1 MDVIEQNIPVPLED
15 EVRRSYLDY
24 AMSVIVGRALPDVRD
39 GLKPVHRRVLYAMQQ
54 LNNNWNTPYKKCA
67 RIVGDV
73 IGKYHP
79 HGDQA
84 AYDTLVRMAQ
94 DFSMR
99 HPLVDGQGNFG
110 SLDGDPPAA
119 MRYTEARMTRLAAE
133 LLSDIDKETVDFTAN
148 YDDSLEE
155 PVVLPAK
162 YPNLLV
168 NGTTGIAVGMSTN
181 IPPHNL
187 GEIIDATVALIN
199 DPEITVDGLLKHV
212 QGPDFPTA
220 GIIYGAAGIVSAY
233 KTGRGVIRMR
243 ARAATERAA
252 SSREKDRIILTEV
265 PFQTNKA
272 KLIEQIANL
281 VRNKKIEGISDIR
294 DESSREGIRVVI
306 ELKRGEEPD
315 VILNNLYKQTQ
326 MTSSFGI
333 IMLAIQDGAP
343 KVLNLKQMLSAF
355 INHRREVI
363 TRRTLFDLKKA
374 EARAHILE
382 GLKIALDHLDEIIKL
397 IRGSEN
403 SEIARSGMTEKFGMT
418 ETQAQAVLD
427 MRLQRLTGLERQKIL
442 DDLKVTLELIEELE
456 DILASERRVL
466 DIIVEELEE
475 VRVAYDNPRRTEI
488 INDAQ
493 DFTVEDLIAE
503 EDMVVT
509 CSHAGYIK
517 RTSLSLYR
525 QQRRGGKGRIGAV
538 TKEGDFVEHLFVAS
552 THSYVMVFTEFGM
565 AYWLKTYELPQ
576 GSPATRGKA
585 IVNLLPRLAKGDS
598 VATILAVEDF
608 VDGKHILF
616 ATEQG
621 VIKKTALT
629 AFSHPKVTGI
639 IAIKIQEG
647 DRLLEA
653 KLTDG
658 DQDVIIGTYLGK
670 SIRFAETDA
679 RTMGRATMGVR
690 GINLSDGDI
699 VVGFDTI
706 RANFGT
712 VLTVTENGFGKRTEV
727 ADYRRQKRGGQGL
740 IDIKTSPRNGPVVG
754 SCVVTGEDDAMLI
767 SQSGKLIRIPTNGV
781 KVQGRNTQG
790 VKIIDLGDDDRVVA
804 LSRLAESEG
813 GDDGDDDFVDDEV
826 DGGGAAPAADG
837 VDDNDNATQETD
849 E

>member
-54 LNNNWNTPYKKCA
+54 LNNSWNTPYKKCA

-99 HPLVDGQGNFG
+99 HTLVDGQGNFG

-119 MRYTEARMTRLAAE
+119 MRYTEARMTRLAGE
-133 LLSDIDKETVDFTAN
+133 LLDDIDKETVDFRAN

-187 GEIIDATVALIN
+187 DEIVAATIALIN
-199 DPEITVDGLLKHV
+199 DPDITIDGLLKHV
-212 QGPDFPTA
+212 RGPDFPTA

-243 ARAATERAA
+243 ARVGTERAA
-252 SSREKDRIILTEV
+252 NSREKDKIVLTEV

-272 KLIEQIANL
+272 KMIEQIANL

-306 ELKRGEEPD
+306 EVKRGEEPD

-333 IMLAIQDGAP
+333 IMLAIKDGAP
-343 KVLNLKQMLSAF
+343 VVFNLKQMLAEF
-355 INHRREVI
+355 VDHRREVI
-363 TRRTLFDLKKA
+363 TRRTLFELKKA

-403 SEIARSGMTEKFGMT
+403 GELARAGMIQRFGMT

-442 DDLKVTLELIEELE
+442 DDLQATLEVIEELE

-466 DIIVEELEE
+466 DIIVEELEG
-475 VRVAYDNPRRTEI
+475 VRDAYGDPRRTEI
-488 INDAQ
+488 VHDAQ

-576 GSPATRGKA
+576 GGPATRGKA

-598 VATILAVEDF
+598 VAAILPVEEY
-608 VDGKHILF
+608 VEGKHILF

-621 VIKKTALT
+621 MIKKTELT
-629 AFSHPKVTGI
+629 AFSHPKITGI

-658 DQDVIIGTYLGK
+658 DQDVIIGTYQGK

-679 RTMGRATMGVR
+679 RAMGRATMGVR
-690 GINLSDGDI
+690 GINLAEGDI

-706 RANFGT
+706 RGDFGT
-712 VLTVTENGFGKRTEV
+712 VLTVTENGFGKRTAV
-727 ADYRRQKRGGQGL
+727 TDYRRQRRGGQGL

-754 SCVVTGEDDAMLI
+754 SRVVTGEDDAMLI
-767 SQSGKLIRIPTNGV
+767 SQSGKLIRIPTKGV

-790 VKIIDLGDDDRVVA
+790 VTIIDLGDDDRVVA
-804 LSRLAESEG
+804 LSRLAESDASDDDDDNG
-813 GDDGDDDFVDDEV
+813 VDDTGMDSGDDGGADDET
-826 DGGGAAPAADG
+826 G
-837 VDDNDNATQETD
+837 D

>member
-15 EVRRSYLDY
+15 EVKRSYLDY

-54 LNNNWNTPYKKCA
+54 LNNGWNTPYKKCA

-99 HPLVDGQGNFG
+99 HTLVDGQGNFG

-119 MRYTEARMTRLAAE
+119 MRYTEARMTRLASE
-133 LLSDIDKETVDFTAN
+133 LLADIDKETVDFRPN

-155 PVVLPAK
+155 PTVLPAK

-168 NGTTGIAVGMSTN
+168 NGATGIAVGMATN

-187 GEIIDATVALIN
+187 GEIVDATVALIN
-199 DPEITVDGLLKHV
+199 DPEITIDGLLKHV
-212 QGPDFPTA
+212 RGPDFPTA

-252 SSREKDRIILTEV
+252 NSREKDKIVLTEV

-272 KLIEQIANL
+272 KLIEQIADL

-315 VILNNLYKQTQ
+315 VILNNLYKQTG

-333 IMLAIQDGAP
+333 NLLAIQDGAP
-343 KVLNLKQMLSAF
+343 VVLDLKAMLLAF
-355 INHRREVI
+355 IDHRREVI

-382 GLKIALDHLDEIIKL
+382 GLKIALDHLDELIKL
-397 IRGSEN
+397 IRGSET
-403 SEIARSGMTEKFGMT
+403 SDVARAGMIKKFGMT

-442 DDLKVTLELIEELE
+442 DDLKATLEIIEELE

-466 DIIVEELEE
+466 DIIIEELEG
-475 VRVAYDNPRRTEI
+475 VRDRYADPRRTEI
-488 INDAQ
+488 IHDAQ

-525 QQRRGGKGRIGAV
+525 QQRRGGKGRIGAS
-538 TKEGDFVEHLFVAS
+538 TKEGDFAEHLFVAS

-576 GSPATRGKA
+576 GGPATRGKA
-585 IVNLLPRLAKGDS
+585 IINLLPRLEKGDS
-598 VATILAVEDF
+598 VATILPVEDF
-608 VDGKHILF
+608 VDGKNILF
-616 ATEQG
+616 ATQQG
-621 VIKKTALT
+621 IIKKTELT

-639 IAIKIQEG
+639 IAIRIQKG
-647 DRLLEA
+647 DKLLDA

-658 DQDVIIGTYLGK
+658 GQDVIISTYQGK
-670 SIRFAETDA
+670 SIRFAETDT
-679 RTMGRATMGVR
+679 RPLGRATMGVR
-690 GINLSDGDI
+690 GIKLAEGDI

-706 RANFGT
+706 RGDFGS
-712 VLTVTENGFGKRTEV
+712 VLTVTERGFGKRTEV

-740 IDIKTSPRNGPVVG
+740 IDIKTSPRNGPVAG
-754 SCVVTGEDDAMLI
+754 SCVVTGDDDAMLI
-767 SQSGKLIRIPTNGV
+767 SQSGQLIRIPTGGV

-790 VKIIDLGDDDRVVA
+790 VKIINLDDEDQVVA
-804 LSRLAESEG
+804 LSRLAESES
-813 GDDGDDDFVDDEV
+813 GDDTDDTEDD
-826 DGGGAAPAADG
+826 
-837 VDDNDNATQETD
+837 TD
-849 E
+849 A

>member
-54 LNNNWNTPYKKCA
+54 LNNGWNTPYKKCA

-94 DFSMR
+94 DFSLR

-110 SLDGDPPAA
+110 SIDGDPPAA
-119 MRYTEARMTRLAAE
+119 MRYTEARMTRLASEMLA
-133 LLSDIDKETVDFTAN
+133 DIDKETVDFKAN

-155 PVVLPAK
+155 PTVLPAK
-162 YPNLLV
+162 FPNLLV
-168 NGTTGIAVGMSTN
+168 NGTTGIAVGMATN

-187 GEIIDATVALIN
+187 GEIVDATVALIN
-199 DPEITVDGLLKHV
+199 EPEITIDGILKHV
-212 QGPDFPTA
+212 KGPDFPTA

-252 SSREKDRIILTEV
+252 NSRERDRVVITEV
-265 PFQTNKA
+265 PFQTNKS
-272 KLIEQIANL
+272 KLIEQIADL
-281 VRNKKIEGISDIR
+281 VRNKKIDGISDIR

-315 VILNNLYKQTQ
+315 VVLNNLYKQTG

-333 IMLAIQDGAP
+333 NMLAIKDGAP
-343 KVLNLKQMLSAF
+343 VTLNIKEMLLAF
-355 INHRREVI
+355 VDHRREVI

-382 GLKIALDHLDEIIKL
+382 GLKIALDHLDELIKL
-397 IRGSEN
+397 IRGSETA
-403 SEIARSGMTEKFGMT
+403 ELARTGMIEKFGMT

-427 MRLQRLTGLERQKIL
+427 MRLHRLTGLERQKIL
-442 DDLKVTLELIEELE
+442 DDLKATLETIEELE

-466 DIIVEELEE
+466 DIIVEELED
-475 VRVAYDNPRRTEI
+475 VRARYADPRRTEI
-488 INDAQ
+488 VHDAQ

-525 QQRRGGKGRIGAV
+525 QQRRGGKGRIGAA

-552 THSYVMVFTEFGM
+552 THSYIMVFTEFGM

-576 GSPATRGKA
+576 GGPATRGKA
-585 IVNLLPRLAKGDS
+585 IINLLPRLAKGDT
-598 VATILAVEDF
+598 VATILPVEEF
-608 VDGKHILF
+608 TEGRNILF

-621 VIKKTALT
+621 IIKKTDLT

-639 IAIKIQEG
+639 IAIRIQKG
-647 DRLLEA
+647 DRLLDA

-658 DQDVIIGTYLGK
+658 DQDVIISTYQGK

-679 RTMGRATMGVR
+679 RTLGRATMGVR
-690 GINLSDGDI
+690 GIKLAEGDI

-706 RANFGT
+706 RGDFGT
-712 VLTVTENGFGKRTEV
+712 VLTVTEHGFGKRTLV

-740 IDIKTSPRNGPVVG
+740 IDIKTSPRNGPVAG

-767 SQSGKLIRIPTNGV
+767 SQSGKLIRIPTGGV

-790 VKIIDLGDDDRVVA
+790 VKIINLGEDDRVVA
-804 LSRLAESEG
+804 LSRLAESDDSAESDEI
-813 GDDGDDDFVDDEV
+813 DDGADDSDE
-826 DGGGAAPAADG
+826 
-837 VDDNDNATQETD
+837 
-849 E
+849 

>member
-39 GLKPVHRRVLYAMQQ
+39 GLKPVHRRVLYAQQQ
-54 LNNNWNTPYKKCA
+54 LNNGWNTPYKKCA

-110 SLDGDPPAA
+110 SIDGDPPAA
-119 MRYTEARMTRLAAE
+119 MRYTEARMTRLASE
-133 LLSDIDKETVDFTAN
+133 LLADIDKETVDFKAN

-155 PVVLPAK
+155 PTVLPAK
-162 YPNLLV
+162 FPNLLV
-168 NGTTGIAVGMSTN
+168 NGTTGIAVGMATN

-187 GEIIDATVALIN
+187 GEIVDATIALIN
-199 DPEITVDGLLKHV
+199 EPEITIDGLLKHV
-212 QGPDFPTA
+212 RGPDFPTS

-233 KTGRGVIRMR
+233 KTGRGIIRMR

-252 SSREKDRIILTEV
+252 SSREKDRVVLTEV
-265 PFQTNKA
+265 PFQTNKS

-315 VILNNLYKQTQ
+315 VILNNLYKQTA

-333 IMLAIQDGAP
+333 NMLAIKDGAP
-343 KVLNLKQMLSAF
+343 VVLTLKEMLLAF
-355 INHRREVI
+355 IDHRREVI

-382 GLKIALDHLDEIIKL
+382 GLKIALDHLDELIKL
-397 IRGSEN
+397 IRGSE
-403 SEIARSGMTEKFGMT
+403 SGDVARAGMIDRFGMT

-442 DDLKVTLELIEELE
+442 DDLKATLEIIEELE

-466 DIIVEELEE
+466 DIIVEELED
-475 VRVAYDNPRRTEI
+475 VRDRYADPRRTEI
-488 INDAQ
+488 IHDAQ

-525 QQRRGGKGRIGAV
+525 QQRRGGKGRVGAA

-552 THSYVMVFTEFGM
+552 THSYVMVFTEFGI

-576 GSPATRGKA
+576 GGPATRGKA
-585 IVNLLPRLAKGDS
+585 IINLLPRLEKGDS
-598 VATILAVEDF
+598 VATILPVEEF
-608 VDGKHILF
+608 TEGRNILF

-621 VIKKTALT
+621 IVKKTDLT

-639 IAIKIQEG
+639 IAIKIQKG
-647 DRLLEA
+647 DRLLDA

-658 DQDVIIGTYLGK
+658 DQDVIISTYQGK

-679 RTMGRATMGVR
+679 RTLGRATMGVR
-690 GINLSDGDI
+690 GIKLAEGDI

-706 RANFGT
+706 RGDFGT

-727 ADYRRQKRGGQGL
+727 ADYRRQNRGGQGL
-740 IDIKTSPRNGPVVG
+740 IDIKTSPRNGPVAG

-767 SQSGKLIRIPTNGV
+767 SQSGKLIRIPTSGV

-790 VKIIDLGDDDRVVA
+790 VKIINLGEDDRVVA
-804 LSRLAESEG
+804 LSRLAESDGSDGSDDSAESDATDG
-813 GDDGDDDFVDDEV
+813 SDDG
-826 DGGGAAPAADG
+826 AADS
-837 VDDNDNATQETD
+837 E

>member
-54 LNNNWNTPYKKCA
+54 LNNSWNTPYKKCA

-119 MRYTEARMTRLAAE
+119 MRYTEARMMRLASE
-133 LLSDIDKETVDFTAN
+133 LLADIDKETVDFRPN

-162 YPNLLV
+162 FPNLLV
-168 NGTTGIAVGMSTN
+168 NGATGIAVGMATN

-187 GEIIDATVALIN
+187 GEIVDATVALIN
-199 DPEITVDGLLKHV
+199 KPDISIDELLKHV
-212 QGPDFPTA
+212 RGPDFPTA

-252 SSREKDRIILTEV
+252 TSREKDRVVLTEV

-315 VILNNLYKQTQ
+315 VILNNLYKQTA

-333 IMLAIQDGAP
+333 NMLAIKEGAP
-343 KVLNLKQMLSAF
+343 VVLDLKGMLVAF
-355 INHRREVI
+355 VEHRREVI

-382 GLKIALDHLDEIIKL
+382 GLKIALDHLDELIKL

-403 SEIARSGMTEKFGMT
+403 SDIARAGMIETFGMT

-442 DDLKVTLELIEELE
+442 DDLKTTLERIEELE

-466 DIIVEELEE
+466 DIIVEELED
-475 VRVAYDNPRRTEI
+475 VRDRYADSRRTEI
-488 INDAQ
+488 VHDAQ

-525 QQRRGGKGRIGAV
+525 QQRRGGKGRIGAS

-552 THSYVMVFTEFGM
+552 THAYVMVFTEFGM
-565 AYWLKTYELPQ
+565 VYWLKTYELPQ
-576 GSPATRGKA
+576 GGPATRGKA
-585 IVNLLPRLAKGDS
+585 IINLLPRLEKGDT
-598 VATILAVEDF
+598 VATILSVEDF
-608 VDGKHILF
+608 ASGKHILF

-621 VIKKTALT
+621 IIKKTELV
-629 AFSHPKVTGI
+629 AFSHPKVNGI
-639 IAIKIQEG
+639 IAIKIQKG
-647 DRLLEA
+647 DRLLDA

-658 DQDVIIGTYLGK
+658 DQDVIISTYQGK
-670 SIRFAETDA
+670 SIRFTETDA
-679 RTMGRATMGVR
+679 RPMGRATMGVR
-690 GINLSDGDI
+690 GIKLAEADI

-706 RANFGT
+706 RGDFGT
-712 VLTVTENGFGKRTEV
+712 VLTVTEHGFGKRTQV

-740 IDIKTSPRNGPVVG
+740 IDIKTSPRNGPVIG
-754 SCVVTGEDDAMLI
+754 SCVVTGDDDAMLI
-767 SQSGKLIRIPTNGV
+767 SQSGKLIRIPTGGV

-790 VKIIDLGDDDRVVA
+790 VKIINLGDEDRVVA
-804 LSRLAESEG
+804 LSRLAESDG
-813 GDDGDDDFVDDEV
+813 SDDSDDG
-826 DGGGAAPAADG
+826 
-837 VDDNDNATQETD
+837 ETD
-849 E
+849 GEPIE

>member
-1 MDVIEQNIPVPLED
+1 MDVIEQNIPVPVED
-15 EVRRSYLDY
+15 EVRKSYLDY

-39 GLKPVHRRVLYAMQQ
+39 GLKPVHRRVLFAQQQ
-54 LNNNWNTPYKKCA
+54 LSNNWNTAYKKSA

-84 AYDTLVRMAQ
+84 VYDTLVRMAQ

-110 SLDGDPPAA
+110 SIDGDPPAA
-119 MRYTEARMTRLAAE
+119 MRYTEARMTRLASE
-133 LLSDIDKETVDFTAN
+133 LLADIDKETVDFSAN
-148 YDDSLEE
+148 YDDSMEE
-155 PVVLPAK
+155 PDVLPAK

-168 NGTTGIAVGMSTN
+168 NGATGIAVGMSTN

-187 GEIIDATVALIN
+187 GEIVNATIALIN
-199 DPEITVDGLLKHV
+199 DKDITIDGLLKHV
-212 QGPDFPTA
+212 SGPDFPTS

-233 KTGRGVIRMR
+233 KTGRGIIRMR
-243 ARAATERAA
+243 ARASTERAA
-252 SSREKDRIILTEV
+252 SGRDKDKIVLTEV

-281 VRNKKIEGISDIR
+281 VKNKKIEGIADIR

-333 IMLAIQDGAP
+333 ILLAIKDGAP
-343 KVLNLKQMLSAF
+343 VVMNLKEMLSSF
-355 INHRREVI
+355 VEHRREVI
-363 TRRTLFDLKKA
+363 TRRTLFELKKA

-403 SEIARSGMTEKFGMT
+403 SEIARTGMIAKFGMT

-427 MRLQRLTGLERQKIL
+427 MRLQRLTGLERKKIL
-442 DDLKVTLELIEELE
+442 DDLAETLALIEELE

-466 DIIVEELEE
+466 DIIIEELEE
-475 VRVAYDNPRRTEI
+475 VRDAYADPRRTEI

-576 GSPATRGKA
+576 GGPATRGKA

-598 VATILAVEDF
+598 VATILPVEEF
-608 VDGKHILF
+608 EDGRNILF

-621 VIKKTALT
+621 GIKKTELT

-639 IAIKIQEG
+639 IAIKIQDG
-647 DRLLEA
+647 DRLLDA

-658 DQDVIIGTYLGK
+658 DQDVLISTYQGK
-670 SIRFAETDA
+670 SIRFGETDA
-679 RTMGRATMGVR
+679 RPMGRATMGVR
-690 GINLSDGDI
+690 GINLAEGDI
-699 VVGFDTI
+699 VIGFDTI
-706 RANFGT
+706 RADFGT

-767 SQSGKLIRIPTNGV
+767 SQSGKLIRIPTSGV

-813 GDDGDDDFVDDEV
+813 DGDDDAEDADE
-826 DGGGAAPAADG
+826 
-837 VDDNDNATQETD
+837 
-849 E
+849 

>member
-1 MDVIEQNIPVPLED
+1 MSEHDRILPFDATLTVDIEE
-15 EVRRSYLDY
+15 EMKRSYIDY

-39 GLKPVHRRVLYAMQQ
+39 GLKPVHRRVLYGM
-54 LNNNWNTPYKKCA
+54 WETGSTSRKPYKKSA

-73 IGKYHP
+73 MGKYHP
-79 HGDQA
+79 HGDA
-84 AYDTLVRMAQ
+84 AIYDTVVRMAQ
-94 DFSMR
+94 DFSLR
-99 HPLVDGQGNFG
+99 YPLVDGQGNFG
-110 SLDGDPPAA
+110 SIDGDPPAA
-119 MRYTEARMTRLAAE
+119 MRYTEARMTRLASE
-133 LLSDIDKETVDFTAN
+133 MLTDIDRETVDFKAN

-155 PVVLPAK
+155 PTVLPAK
-162 YPNLLV
+162 FPNLLV
-168 NGTTGIAVGMSTN
+168 NGTTGIAVGMATN

-187 GEIIDATVALIN
+187 GEIVDATVALIN
-199 DPEITVDGLLKHV
+199 DPDITIDGLLKFV
-212 QGPDFPTA
+212 RGPDFPTY

-243 ARAATERAA
+243 ARATTERAA
-252 SSREKDRIILTEV
+252 NGREKDRVVITEV

-315 VILNNLYKQTQ
+315 VILNNLYKQTG

-333 IMLAIQDGAP
+333 NMLAIKDGAP
-343 KVLNLKQMLSAF
+343 VVLTLKEMLLAF
-355 INHRREVI
+355 VDHRREVI

-403 SEIARSGMTEKFGMT
+403 AEIARAAMLERFGMT

-442 DDLKVTLELIEELE
+442 DDLRATLELIEELE
-456 DILASERRVL
+456 DILASERRIL
-466 DIIVEELEE
+466 DIIVEELED
-475 VRVAYDNPRRTEI
+475 VRDRFADPRRTEI
-488 INDAQ
+488 IHDAQ

-509 CSHAGYIK
+509 CTHAGYLK

-525 QQRRGGKGRIGAV
+525 QQRRGGKGRIGAT

-585 IVNLLPRLAKGDS
+585 IINLLPRLEKGDT
-598 VATILAVEDF
+598 VATILPVEEF
-608 VDGKHILF
+608 AEGRNILF

-621 VIKKTALT
+621 IIKKTELT
-629 AFSHPKVTGI
+629 AFSRPKITGI
-639 IAIKIQEG
+639 IAIRIQKG
-647 DRLLEA
+647 DRLLDA

-658 DQDVIIGTYLGK
+658 DQDVIISTYQGK

-679 RTMGRATMGVR
+679 RTLGRATMGVR
-690 GINLSDGDI
+690 GIRLAEGDI

-706 RANFGT
+706 RGDFGT
-712 VLTVTENGFGKRTEV
+712 VLTVTEHGYGKRTEV

-740 IDIKTSPRNGPVVG
+740 IDIKTSPRNGPVAG
-754 SCVVTGEDDAMLI
+754 SCVVTGDDDAMLI
-767 SQSGKLIRIPTNGV
+767 SQSGKLIRIPTSGV

-790 VKIIDLGDDDRVVA
+790 VKIINLGEDDRVVA
-804 LSRLAESEG
+804 LSRLAES
-813 GDDGDDDFVDDEV
+813 
-826 DGGGAAPAADG
+826 DGGESDA
-837 VDDNDNATQETD
+837 VEDDTD